1 MSMYGTRD
9 AAKNWSEEYSKCLT
23 SAGFD
28 RGIANPCLFKHKSK
42 DIQIVVHGDDF
53 MAAGDAE
60 DLKEVEELLSNKYK
74 ITSNILGPDAGQLLE
89 LRILNR
95 IIRWC
100 KDGLRIEADPRHA
113 EMVVQHYGLEES
125 TNSVKTAGVKE
136 VKKKD
141 AGDDGESESEQ
152 DESPLMSPASAKEH
166 RGLAARLNYMM
177 VDRADCQYART
188 CKSHGDSNGQR
199 CRKGQ
204 ANCTVSS
211 GKAEGGPDIRVAT
224 RDR

>member
-1 MSMYGTRD
+1 
-9 AAKNWSEEYSKCLT
+9 
-23 SAGFD
+23 
-28 RGIANPCLFKHKSK
+28 
-42 DIQIVVHGDDF
+42 

-60 DLKEVEELLSNKYK
+60 DLKGVEELLSNKYK
-74 ITSNILGPDAGQLLE
+74 ITSDILGPDTGQVLE

-100 KDGLRIEADPRHA
+100 KDGLRIEADPCHA

-152 DESPLMSPASAKEH
+152 DESPLMSPAAAKEH
-166 RGLAARLNYMM
+166 RDVGVELHDGRQSRLPIR
-177 VDRADCQYART
+177 DKRT
-188 CKSHGDSNGQR
+188 CKSHGESDGQR

-204 ANCTVSS
+204 ANCTVPF
-211 GKAEGGPDIRVAT
+211 GKAESGPGIRVAA
-224 RDR
+224 RNG